1 MRSMAEFKEMTE
13 TEIDE
18 RIASIKKKFGKEL
31 FMPVHHYQRDEVEQF
46 ADRTG
51 DSLELSR
58 VSAGTNARFIVFC
71 GVYFMAEIARILAS
85 SDKYVFIPDRD
96 AGCPLADFAS
106 QDRVQ
111 VVWDIL
117 QRLHPGEYI
126 PVTYANSTAAVK
138 AFCGRNKGLVCT
150 SSNAKKIFSWILDQ
164 EKRVFFMPDKNL
176 GINTARELG
185 MEGGYCVAQRYPENI
200 PGGIDDDLRGKRVVI
215 WDGFCVVHRAFK
227 IKHVAT
233 WMERDHDA
241 RIIVHP
247 ECDPEV
253 VDAVDYSGSTA
264 KIKRMV
270 EESEP
275 GSRWVIGTEYNMVHR
290 LQANNPDKIIVPLE
304 KSVCR
309 NMSKINRTN
318 LLQTLLS
325 VEKGDYSNQVVVG
338 ERESAE
344 ARLAITHMLE
354 LS

>member
-1 MRSMAEFKEMTE
+1 MAEFTGTTE
-13 TEIDE
+13 AEIDE
-18 RIASIKKKFGKEL
+18 RITGIKKKFGKEL

-46 ADRTG
+46 ADCTG

-106 QDRVQ
+106 EDRVK
-111 VVWDIL
+111 VIWDIL

-138 AFCGRNKGLVCT
+138 AFCGKNEGLVCT
-150 SSNAKKIFSWILDQ
+150 SSNAKKIFSWILEQ
-164 EKRVFFMPDKNL
+164 GKRVFFMPDKNL

-185 MEGGYCVAQRYPENI
+185 LEGDYCVAEPYPENI
-200 PGGIDDDLRGKRVVI
+200 PGGIDDELRGKRVVI
-215 WDGFCVVHRAFK
+215 WDGFCVVHRAFQL
-227 IKHVAT
+227 KHILS
-233 WMERDHDA
+233 WRERGPDIC
-241 RIIVHP
+241 IIVHP

-253 VDAVDYSGSTA
+253 VEASDYSGSTA

-270 EESEP
+270 EDSEP

-290 LQANNPDKIIVPLE
+290 LQANNKDKVVEPLE

-309 NMSKINRTN
+309 NMSKINRFN

-325 VEKGDYSNQVVVG
+325 IEKGDYSGQVVVG
-338 ERESAE
+338 ERESSE
-344 ARLAITHMLE
+344 ARLAIERMLQ

>member
-1 MRSMAEFKEMTE
+1 MEKLEEMTE
-13 TEIDE
+13 AEIDE
-18 RIASIKKKFGKEL
+18 EISQIKRKYGNEL

-58 VSAGTNARFIVFC
+58 VSAGTTARFIVFC

-85 SDKYVFIPDRD
+85 GDKYVFIPDRD

-106 QDRVQ
+106 EDRVGII
-111 VVWDIL
+111 WDIL
-117 QRLHPGEYI
+117 QRIHPDEYI

-138 AFCGRNKGLVCT
+138 AFCGRNRGLVCT

-164 EKRVFFMPDKNL
+164 GKRVFFMPDKNL

-185 MEGGYCVAQRYPENI
+185 LEGEYCVADRYPENI
-200 PGGIDDDLRGKRVVI
+200 PGWVDEDLRGKRIVM
-215 WDGFCVVHRAFK
+215 WDGFCVVHRAFRL
-227 IKHVAT
+227 KHVAA
-233 WMERDHDA
+233 WRELDPDA

-253 VDAVDYSGSTA
+253 VDASDYSGSTA
-264 KIKRMV
+264 KIKKMV
-270 EESEP
+270 EESER

-290 LQANNPDKIIVPLE
+290 LQMNNPDKIIEPLE
-304 KSVCR
+304 RSVCR
-309 NMSKINRTN
+309 NMSKINRRN

-325 VEKGDYSNQVVVG
+325 VEKGDYSDQVVVG
-338 ERESAE
+338 EKESSE
-344 ARLAITHMLE
+344 AKHAITRMLA

>member
-1 MRSMAEFKEMTE
+1 MGILEEMTQ
-13 TEIDE
+13 TEIDGE
-18 RIASIKKKFGKEL
+18 IARIKKKFGDEL

-58 VSAGTNARFIVFC
+58 VSAGTTARFIVFC

-85 SDKYVFIPDRD
+85 ADKYVFIPDRN

-106 QDRVQ
+106 AERVQ
-111 VVWDIL
+111 VIWNIL
-117 QRLHPGEYI
+117 QRLHPDEYI

-138 AFCGRNKGLVCT
+138 AFCGRHDGVVCT
-150 SSNAKKIFSWILDQ
+150 SSNAEKIFSWILEQ
-164 EKRVFFMPDKNL
+164 GKRVFFMPDKNL

-185 MEGGYCVAQRYPENI
+185 LEGEYTVAERYPENV
-200 PGGIDDDLRGKRVVI
+200 PEGIDDDLRGKRVVI

-227 IKHVAT
+227 LKHVNG
-233 WMERDHDA
+233 WRMRLPDA

-247 ECDPEV
+247 ECDPDV
-253 VDAVDYSGSTA
+253 VEASDFSGSTA

-270 EESEP
+270 EEAEP
-275 GSRWVIGTEYNMVHR
+275 GSSWVIGTEYNMVHR
-290 LQANNPDKIIVPLE
+290 LQRNNPDKMVEPLE

-309 NMSKINRTN
+309 NMSMINRRN
-318 LLQTLLS
+318 LLQTL
-325 VEKGDYSNQVVVG
+325 VAIERGDYSRQVTVG
-338 ERESAE
+338 KNETDE
-344 ARLAITHMLE
+344 AGRAITRMLE

>member
-1 MRSMAEFKEMTE
+1 MRELNGMIE

-18 RIASIKKKFGKEL
+18 RITSIKKKLGKEL

-46 ADRTG
+46 ADCTG

-85 SDKYVFIPDRD
+85 SDKFVFIPDRD
-96 AGCPLADFAS
+96 AGCPLADFAPA
-106 QDRVQ
+106 DRVRII
-111 VVWDIL
+111 WDIL
-117 QRLHPGEYI
+117 QRLHPDEYV

-138 AFCGRNKGLVCT
+138 AFCGKNEGLVCT
-150 SSNAKKIFSWILDQ
+150 SSNAKNIFSWIL
-164 EKRVFFMPDKNL
+164 EKGKRVFFMPDKNL

-185 MEGGYCVAQRYPENI
+185 LEGSCCVAERYTENI
-200 PGGIDDDLRGKRVVI
+200 PGGIDDELQDKQVVI
-215 WDGFCVVHRAFK
+215 WDGFCVVHRAFRLR
-227 IKHVAT
+227 HVT
-233 WMERDHDA
+233 YWREKDPDI

-253 VDAVDYSGSTA
+253 VDASDFSGSTA

-275 GSRWVIGTEYNMVHR
+275 GSKWVVGTEYNMVHR
-290 LQANNPDKIIVPLE
+290 LQTNNPDKFIEPLE

-309 NMSKINRTN
+309 NMSKINRSN
-318 LLQTLLS
+318 LFHTLLLI
-325 VEKGDYSNQVVVG
+325 EEGDYSEQVIVG
-338 ERESAE
+338 AREAAE
-344 ARLAITHMLE
+344 AKLAIERMLA